1 VLGPEFADLVDAARR
16 GDEYAFGRLWRDIHP
31 PLLRYL
37 QAVGAESVDDLA
49 ADVWLEVARKLQTF
63 GGDEGGFRGWVFTL
77 ARRRL
82 IDSWRRGSRAPAVYS
97 VAEPHLYERPGADYT
112 AKTADENL
120 ETRRAL
126 ALIATLPREQ
136 AEVIALRVV
145 GGLSAKD
152 VAEILGKSPGAVRII
167 AHRGL
172 RRLAALLV
180 DQNVEGG
187 VTQ

>member
-1 VLGPEFADLVDAARR
+1 MLGPDFPGVLAAARR
-16 GDEYAFGRLWRDIHP
+16 GDEYAFGRLWRETHP
-31 PLLRYL
+31 ALLRYL

-49 ADVWLEVARKLQTF
+49 SDVWLEVAGKLATF
-63 GGDEGGFRGWVFTL
+63 GGDESAFRGWVFTL

-82 IDSWRRGSRAPAVYS
+82 IDSWRRGGRRPVYP
-97 VAEPHLYERPGADYT
+97 VAEPHLYEKPGADYT
-112 AKTADENL
+112 ADTAAENL
-120 ETRRAL
+120 GTRQAL
-126 ALIATLPREQ
+126 ALIARLPREQ
-136 AEVIALRVV
+136 AEVVALRVV
-145 GGLSAKD
+145 GGLSAKE
-152 VAEILGKSPGAVRII
+152 VAALLGKSPGAVRII

>member
-1 VLGPEFADLVDAARR
+1 VLGPEFAGLVVAARR
-16 GDEYAFGRLWRDIHP
+16 GDEYAFGRLWREVHP
-31 PLLRYL
+31 VLLRYL
-37 QAVGAESVDDLA
+37 QALGAESVDDLA
-49 ADVWLEVARKLQTF
+49 SDVWLEVAGKLPAF
-63 GGDEGGFRGWVFTL
+63 AGDESAFRGWVLTL

-82 IDSWRRGSRAPAVYS
+82 IDSWRRGGRRPAVYP
-97 VAEPHLYERPGADYT
+97 VPDPHLYEKAGADYT
-112 AKTADENL
+112 AQAAGENL
-120 ETRRAL
+120 DTRRAL

-152 VAEILGKSPGAVRII
+152 VAELLGKSPGAVRIL

-172 RRLAALLV
+172 RRLATLLV
-180 DQNVEGG
+180 DQSVEGG

>member
-1 VLGPEFADLVDAARR
+1 
-16 GDEYAFGRLWRDIHP
+16 
-31 PLLRYL
+31 
-37 QAVGAESVDDLA
+37 
-49 ADVWLEVARKLQTF
+49 
-63 GGDEGGFRGWVFTL
+63 
-77 ARRRL
+77 
-82 IDSWRRGSRAPAVYS
+82 
-97 VAEPHLYERPGADYT
+97 
-112 AKTADENL
+112 
-120 ETRRAL
+120 
-126 ALIATLPREQ
+126 
-136 AEVIALRVV
+136 VIALRVV